1 MRATDQKSA
10 ATTVAK
16 SKASFF
22 SKEGGHALS
31 STVDQE
37 QPFFMKSGEPP
48 VQAKSEPGFFSHTT
62 PTTIQA
68 KCDQCEKEEQPDK
81 KDISEGETDV
91 VQQKECT
98 EQGNGEN
105 NTDTGADLIQ
115 AKCDHCEKEEEQQE
129 DKLVQEKSEE
139 PDAEGQHL
147 PIQTK
152 LSVGEPGDPYER
164 EADAMADK
172 VVQQL
177 AGPAAA
183 AKTTDTTTTVQQQCN
198 TCDTFQPK
206 TAEKDIQK
214 EEDEQPEPVMEIRRA
229 GAGDIPPESPPA
241 DDAGDTGQDNNNS
254 ATNSSGA
261 TEVLVQ
267 RRCRECEE
275 GDRVFTKLSA
285 VVQRSASS
293 SGNGSREAVVAA
305 AKSQIGKV
313 EAKHADGSGKR
324 VGAQYLLEYF
334 HKAAP
339 GVWDDSIIETAGAD
353 MPSWCGIFSVWA
365 HKKAGLDIGNWQM
378 GKGVS
383 AFGKLKPTTSPQ
395 AGDIGYIHDPN
406 QHHCIVVKIDG
417 DNVHSIDGN
426 SGLFSEVI
434 ENVRPM
440 AKYDLF
446 LTAFGGGSGSVQR
459 QAEDGVVQ
467 EKSENTGSE
476 VPASVESR
484 IQSSKGSGDQLP
496 DNVRGNME
504 EHMGADFSDVKIHTG
519 SDAAQMSSDI
529 HALAFTHGNDIY
541 FKDGEYDPES
551 KTGQHLLAHE
561 LTHTIQQ
568 GASSVQK
575 KDAPDIQKQ
584 DGTDHLTS
592 LNEMLDSFDVPE
604 EDVISQLRL
613 LTDTERTTVLTD
625 PTYRTRM
632 ASALDVGQMVQAVN
646 ILHPTLEEKLKWV
659 KAAAY
664 SDSSISYSD
673 ISAMITD
680 TNTPQTERDALKVS
694 TEVGKSFFTSVCD
707 NSTIITAVADLHF
720 DLVTQLEW
728 IKEEAS
734 ASSLDY
740 SDIQALIT
748 VADQPNR
755 DKLKTNDWRDFFV
768 GVCTNSTIITAV
780 TDLHFDLETQMN
792 WIKEEAAASSLAY
805 SDIQALITAADQ
817 PNRDKLKTNDWRD
830 FFVGVC
836 TNSTIITAVK
846 DLGFDLITQMEWI
859 EEEASPSSLAYS
871 DIQSIITAADQPSR
885 DKLKTIGWRDFFVG
899 VCDNTTIK
907 TALDDLHFDMLT
919 AIQWLLEEASVSNV
933 DYTWLCNLF
942 KASNAF
948 PAGEDVIACAIMER
962 DIRDGTFDTSADHR
976 PPAWI
981 TRAHTQLG
989 VANEMGS
996 MVGDTARWRPSGRG
1010 SGTTFQVWASAPAQG
1025 PTPTLSALTVIN
1037 CWEMV
1042 MLAAFRSG
1050 ALTWPRIHAIYTSGA
1065 PDWFAFLVNEL
1076 SFNNRIPY
1084 NPASPASRP
1093 VAGDIVFF
1101 DGAGHIALAKGT
1113 LDGVGRT
1120 EIYSFWPPPNTAFTA
1135 GGTIDQVKITTIEE
1149 LNDYW
1154 VASGRPAFVI
1164 EYATPNW

>member
-22 SKEGGHALS
+22 SKEGGLALS
-31 STVDQE
+31 STVEQE

-68 KCDQCEKEEQPDK
+68 KCDPCEKEEQPDK

-98 EQGNGEN
+98 EQGSEEN
-105 NTDTGADLIQ
+105 NTDPGADLIQ

-139 PDAEGQHL
+139 PGAEGQHL
-147 PIQTK
+147 PIQAK
-152 LSVGEPGDPYER
+152 LSVGEAGDPYEQ

-177 AGPAAA
+177 AEPVAA
-183 AKTTDTTTTVQQQCN
+183 AKTTDAATTVQQQCN

-214 EEDEQPEPVMEIRRA
+214 EEDEQSEPVMEIRRA

-241 DDAGDTGQDNNNS
+241 DDAGDNGQDNNNS
-254 ATNSSGA
+254 ATNTSGT

-285 VVQRSASS
+285 IVQRAGGS

-446 LTAFGGGSGSVQR
+446 LTAFSGGSGSVQR
-459 QAEDGVVQ
+459 QAEDGVLQ

-519 SDAAQMSSDI
+519 SDASQMSSDI

-541 FKDGEYDPES
+541 FRNGEYDPES

-604 EDVISQLRL
+604 EDVIAQLRL

-694 TEVGKSFFTSVCD
+694 AEVGKSFFTSVCD
-707 NSTIITAVADLHF
+707 NSTIITAVTDLHF

-728 IKEEAS
+728 INEEAS

-740 SDIQALIT
+740 SDIQ
-748 VADQPNR
+748 P
-755 DKLKTNDWRDFFV
+755 
-768 GVCTNSTIITAV
+768 
-780 TDLHFDLETQMN
+780 
-792 WIKEEAAASSLAY
+792 
-805 SDIQALITAADQ
+805 LITAADQ
-817 PNRDKLKTNDWRD
+817 PNRDKLKTNGWRD

-871 DIQSIITAADQPSR
+871 DIQSLITAADQTNR
-885 DKLKTIGWRDFFVG
+885 DKLKTVGWRDFFVG

-919 AIQWLLEEASVSNV
+919 AIQWVLEEASVSNV
-933 DYTWLCNLF
+933 DYAWLCNLF

-1050 ALTWPRIHAIYTSGA
+1050 ALSWSRIHAIYTSGA

-1154 VASGRPAFVI
+1154 VAGGEPAFVI